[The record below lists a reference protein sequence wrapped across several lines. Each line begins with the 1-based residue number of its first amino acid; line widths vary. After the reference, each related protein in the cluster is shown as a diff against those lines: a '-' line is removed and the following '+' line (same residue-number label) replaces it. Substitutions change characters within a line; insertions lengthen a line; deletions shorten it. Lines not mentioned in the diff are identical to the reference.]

1 MVALYAS
8 DYERAP
14 VAFLRRFIFEMN
26 EGFVESG
33 IRVNQG
39 HETMV
44 LDSWLAACACISHVL
59 T

>member
-1 MVALYAS
+1 MHLTVS
-8 DYERAP
+8 VHPAP
-14 VAFLRRFIFEMN
+14 VCNVFVFETN

-44 LDSWLAACACISHVL
+44 LDSWLAACACRSHML
-59 T
+59 P